1 MPSFESGSF
10 PLGDVGH
17 GGSRDSRFASSK
29 ERAMRERRAA
39 PRAQGALAS
48 LAAQYATG
56 TVAYLT
62 HLLQPEAANAGIAM
76 GSLNLAFA
84 QTKGDCGF

>member
-1 MPSFESGSF
+1 
-10 PLGDVGH
+10 
-17 GGSRDSRFASSK
+17 
-29 ERAMRERRAA
+29 MRERRAA

-62 HLLQPEAANAGIAM
+62 HLLQLEAANAGIPM

-84 QTKGDCGF
+84 QTNGDCGF

>member
-17 GGSRDSRFASSK
+17 GGCRDSRFASSK

-39 PRAQGALAS
+39 PRSRCSSVPRGAVCPR
-48 LAAQYATG
+48 
-56 TVAYLT
+56 TVAYLM
-62 HLLQPEAANAGIAM
+62 HLLQLEAANAGIAM